1 MPSLGTV
8 IIRTASRY
16 QLLQGLLQP
25 QEAASPVAMLFQGS
39 LFLVIEQKEVQRYS
53 HFGLKQDP
61 WESYLPHSIDARPRL
76 VEALFGLHHSSVSPS
91 VQFCFAPPLH
101 RCWVLINMLSQTLQF
116 WRAQPMIFYV
126 MSNGWVPKLF
136 GINKWPPKRSGR
148 GKPYYVG

>member
-61 WESYLPHSIDARPRL
+61 
-76 VEALFGLHHSSVSPS
+76 
-91 VQFCFAPPLH
+91 
-101 RCWVLINMLSQTLQF
+101 
-116 WRAQPMIFYV
+116 
-126 MSNGWVPKLF
+126 
-136 GINKWPPKRSGR
+136 
-148 GKPYYVG
+148 